1 MACLARVTAV
11 VGIERESDQLRLGFL
26 SPDDLQTALPDEIG
40 FVHLYRPAHGSLD
53 RRRQAIGVLPDD
65 DVCLFQPQQSLRLA
79 AEPPDTVRMPGL
91 HQRVP
96 QEARTLCGHA
106 NLV

>member
-1 MACLARVTAV
+1 MPVQRRTECDARYAACNLSVADDQMAFLGRVTAV

-65 DVCLFQPQQSLRLA
+65 DVCLFQPQQSLRLD
-79 AEPPDTVRMPGL
+79 AE
-91 HQRVP
+91 
-96 QEARTLCGHA
+96 
-106 NLV
+106 